1 MSVIDNGD
9 MPINP
14 LRGAT
19 NVPFS
24 NHDYG
29 AVKNSM
35 VGLTKRE
42 AFAMAAMQGIMA
54 NSDDNWI
61 FCPIESIA
69 MQSVQMAD
77 ELLKELSK

>member
-1 MSVIDNGD
+1 
-9 MPINP
+9 MPANP

-42 AFAMAAMQGIMA
+42 TAAIAAMQGFII
-54 NSDDNWI
+54 STDNMMSL
-61 FCPIESIA
+61 EQIA
-69 MQSVQMAD
+69 LQSVQMAD
-77 ELLKELSK
+77 VLFEELDK